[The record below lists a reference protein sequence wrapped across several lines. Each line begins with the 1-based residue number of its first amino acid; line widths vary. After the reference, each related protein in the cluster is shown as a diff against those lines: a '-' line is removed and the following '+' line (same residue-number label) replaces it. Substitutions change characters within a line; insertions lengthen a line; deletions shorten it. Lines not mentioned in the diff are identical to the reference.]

1 MAKTPGK
8 LLFPKPG
15 TTEPWLDT
23 TFSSLLRDAA
33 KAAGVTASS
42 QRLRRVFSTTG
53 GKSGVA
59 RSVLAKVLGNSER
72 VTRPTTM
79 TWTPRTLGPH
89 RQPWRAS
96 SGS

>member
-1 MAKTPGK
+1 M

-53 GKSGVA
+53 RKSGVA
-59 RSVLAKVLGNSER
+59 RFVLAEVLGNSER
-72 VTRPTTM
+72 VNEAHNDDVDAEDARAN
-79 TWTPRTLGPH
+79 
-89 RQPWRAS
+89 RQP
-96 SGS
+96 